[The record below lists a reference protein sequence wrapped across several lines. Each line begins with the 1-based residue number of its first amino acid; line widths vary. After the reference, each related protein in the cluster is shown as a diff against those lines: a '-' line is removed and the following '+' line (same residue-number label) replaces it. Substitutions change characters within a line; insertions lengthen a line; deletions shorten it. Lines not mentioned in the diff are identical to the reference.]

1 MDERITASTRR
12 TGAPGSAKA
21 PDPADPTRACALGA
35 ETERGTQASPLA
47 GPGATRADACETAG
61 APSRAAVGDPS
72 LCEGCSSACGRFA
85 DAALRGEGLS
95 VGYGERVVIEPMDVT
110 VPDGKV
116 TAVIGPNGCGKS
128 TLLKALAR
136 TMPLRGGSV
145 YLNGRAIAELPTV
158 EVARQMA
165 LLPQSPQAPGGLTVG
180 ELVAYGRY
188 PHQRG
193 LGRLTR
199 EDRAIIAW
207 ALSLTHLEPLADR
220 ALDALSGGQRQRAWI
235 AMALA
240 QDTGLILLDEP
251 TTYLDMAHQLE
262 VLELLRDLNR
272 EQGKTIALVIHELN
286 LAARFADWMIALRDG
301 AIRAAGEPAEVMTE
315 PVLREVFG
323 LDALIEPDPW
333 TGRPSLVSYR
343 LAGERES

>member
-1 MDERITASTRR
+1 MDKRIPSVAPRQDLEGSTGPDGGI
-12 TGAPGSAKA
+12 GAHGRS
-21 PDPADPTRACALGA
+21 
-35 ETERGTQASPLA
+35 
-47 GPGATRADACETAG
+47 
-61 APSRAAVGDPS
+61 AVGKSVADVATEPV
-72 LCEGCSSACGRFA
+72 LCEGCDSSCERFA
-85 DAALRGEGLS
+85 EAALRGEGVS
-95 VGYGERVVIEPMDVT
+95 VGYGDRVVIEPMDVA
-110 VPDGKV
+110 VPAGKV

-199 EDRAIIAW
+199 DDRAIIDW
-207 ALSLTHLEPLADR
+207 ALGLTRLGEFAERP
-220 ALDALSGGQRQRAWI
+220 LDALSGGQRQRAWI

-286 LAARFADWMIALRDG
+286 LAARFADWMIALRGG
-301 AIRAAGEPAEVMTE
+301 AIRAAGTPAEVMTA
-315 PVLREVFG
+315 PMLRDVFG

-343 LAGERES
+343 LAGE

>member
-1 MDERITASTRR
+1 MDKRILSDALRQDR
-12 TGAPGSAKA
+12 EGAGEV
-21 PDPADPTRACALGA
+21 G
-35 ETERGTQASPLA
+35 
-47 GPGATRADACETAG
+47 
-61 APSRAAVGDPS
+61 GDP
-72 LCEGCSSACGRFA
+72 GACGRASGGGPVAGAGAEPVPCAGCDGSCERFA
-85 DAALRGEGLS
+85 EAALRGEGGS

-110 VPDGKV
+110 VPAGKV

-199 EDRAIIAW
+199 DDRAIIDW
-207 ALSLTHLEPLADR
+207 ALGLTRLGALAER
-220 ALDALSGGQRQRAWI
+220 PLDALSGGQRQRAWI

-262 VLELLRDLNR
+262 VLELLRALNR

-301 AIRAAGEPAEVMTE
+301 AVRAAGTPAEVMTA
-315 PVLREVFG
+315 PMLRDVFG

-343 LAGERES
+343 LAGE

>member
-1 MDERITASTRR
+1 MDKRIPSV
-12 TGAPGSAKA
+12 APRQDREGSAG
-21 PDPADPTRACALGA
+21 PDGGLGA
-35 ETERGTQASPLA
+35 RGRS
-47 GPGATRADACETAG
+47 
-61 APSRAAVGDPS
+61 AVGESVADVAAEPV
-72 LCEGCSSACGRFA
+72 LCEGCDSSCERFA
-85 DAALRGEGLS
+85 EAALRGEGVS
-95 VGYGERVVIEPMDVT
+95 VGYDDRVVIEPMDVA
-110 VPDGKV
+110 VPAGKV

-199 EDRAIIAW
+199 DDRAIIDW
-207 ALSLTHLEPLADR
+207 ALGLTRLGEFAERP
-220 ALDALSGGQRQRAWI
+220 LDALSGGQRQRAWI

-286 LAARFADWMIALRDG
+286 LAARFADWMIALRGG
-301 AIRAAGEPAEVMTE
+301 AIRAAGTPTEVMTA
-315 PVLREVFG
+315 PMLRDVFG

-343 LAGERES
+343 LAGE